1 MPISNTKRKLIW
13 ELYGGRCVYCHT
25 SVAFDEMTID
35 HIIPQSEFE
44 TEREANVVDNLCL
57 CCRVCNINKGALSVS
72 EFRTQTNTINGALL
86 KLEAEKR
93 KAERRI
99 HQLTEE
105 MDGKTYAYVR
115 YLRTI
120 LMDKTLK
127 GFGGV
132 IAGNIKNK

>member
-1 MPISNTKRKLIW
+1 MA
-13 ELYGGRCVYCHT
+13 G
-25 SVAFDEMTID
+25 
-35 HIIPQSEFE
+35 
-44 TEREANVVDNLCL
+44 
-57 CCRVCNINKGALSVS
+57 KGALSVS
-72 EFRTQTNTINGALL
+72 EFRTQTDTINGALL

-93 KAERRI
+93 KADRRI